1 MSVSEKH
8 FDGCIYIVYF
18 TFKFQY
24 IDISLC
30 INVWFLKAKVMV
42 DNLNHLLFTANVDT
56 HIKVEIII
64 RLSFAPQTD
73 EIKCVFQLT
82 PM

>member
-1 MSVSEKH
+1 
-8 FDGCIYIVYF
+8 
-18 TFKFQY
+18 
-24 IDISLC
+24 
-30 INVWFLKAKVMV
+30 MV

-73 EIKCVFQLT
+73 EIKCVFQLPPKVKNYAMKFFYFVLT
-82 PM
+82 LAPM